1 MHSHSAYAAFAV
13 ECDHEVYEHIII
25 NFIILFLI
33 EFMMW
38 LKNGHFNNRAGK
50 TGLGRDLQQ
59 FIHRV
64 IHRICG

>member
-1 MHSHSAYAAFAV
+1 MHSHSASAAFAV
-13 ECDHEVYEHIII
+13 KRDHLAYEHIII
-25 NFIILFLI
+25 NFIMLFLI

-50 TGLGRDLQQ
+50 TWLGRDLQQ

-64 IHRICG
+64 IPRFCG